1 MFHKVGEVLLCF
13 RTSRGDHFIS
23 FRVFCSIVQPPLP
36 SNQSPITRCHGP
48 LHPQQRGQRSWI
60 TCSSFHFHYRRTT
73 PKPVYKGYGA
83 GGVQTEMPWA
93 KEVTL
98 ALDYLIRWD
107 YIVNKGR
114 APSGSS
120 CPIQIRIREAS
131 GVPAQRGWSRDKSSV
146 TPTPRVRS

>member
-48 LHPQQRGQRSWI
+48 LHPQQRGQLSSI

-73 PKPVYKGYGA
+73 PKETHSDEWSRTPGSRMQLTRSSISIVNRYFPLPVYKGYGA
-83 GGVQTEMPWA
+83 GDVQTEMLVA
-93 KEVTL
+93 KKL
-98 ALDYLIRWD
+98 HYLLTI
-107 YIVNKGR
+107 
-114 APSGSS
+114 
-120 CPIQIRIREAS
+120 
-131 GVPAQRGWSRDKSSV
+131 
-146 TPTPRVRS
+146 